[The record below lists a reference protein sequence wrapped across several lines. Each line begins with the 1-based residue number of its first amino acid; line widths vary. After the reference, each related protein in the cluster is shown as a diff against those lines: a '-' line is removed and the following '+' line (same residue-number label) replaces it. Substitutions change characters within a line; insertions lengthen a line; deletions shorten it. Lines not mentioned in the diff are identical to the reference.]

1 MQIAAGEAKVITDI
15 VLLSF
20 SGYVCNSI
28 YETVKITFLGTGT
41 SQGVPVIACEC
52 AVCQSADP
60 MDKRLRA
67 SLMVETAANTIV
79 IDAGPDFRQQMLNA
93 KVKKLDA
100 ILLTHEHKDHIAGM
114 DDLRAFNYK
123 SQAAID
129 IYAEERVQGAV
140 RKEYAY
146 VFSENH
152 YPGVPRMELH
162 NIDNYKLELKGD
174 TVTPLRVFHYRLPIF
189 GFRIGDMAYITDA
202 NYIPEETKE
211 QLIGVKYL
219 VINALRKEKHISHYS
234 LGEALGLIR
243 EVSPRK
249 AYITHIGHQMG
260 KHAEVNSEL
269 PVNVTLAWDGL
280 EVACEE

>member
-1 MQIAAGEAKVITDI
+1 MK
-15 VLLSF
+15 F
-20 SGYVCNSI
+20 
-28 YETVKITFLGTGT
+28 TFLGTGT

-52 AVCQSADP
+52 AVCTSADP
-60 MDKRLRA
+60 KDNRLRT
-67 SLMVETAANTIV
+67 SLLVETALNTIV
-79 IDAGPDFRQQMLNA
+79 IDAGPDFRQQMLNE

-123 SQAAID
+123 SQSAID
-129 IYAEERVQGAV
+129 IYAEERVQAAV

-146 VFSENH
+146 VFSEYQ
-152 YPGVPRMELH
+152 YPGVPKMELH
-162 NIDNYKLELKGD
+162 TIDNYSFTINGD
-174 TVTPLRVFHYRLPIF
+174 TIIPLRVFHYRLPIF

-202 NYIPEETKE
+202 NYISEETKE
-211 QLIGVKYL
+211 KLFGVKYL
-219 VINALRKEKHISHYS
+219 IVNALRKEKHISHFS
-234 LGEALGLIR
+234 LGEALDLIR
-243 EVSPRK
+243 EISPRK

-280 EVACEE
+280 KVTCEE